1 MRNSQEKQERN
12 ILPAAFQRGVCSGAE
27 STESLHCCLGVAGEL
42 GDGGN
47 GFPGAVAGEGRNLE
61 VQIVNQKPV
70 LETLGSEGRP

>member
-1 MRNSQEKQERN
+1 MCETPRRNRKGTFSLLLFSEESAQARN
-12 ILPAAFQRGVCSGAE
+12 LQNRW
-27 STESLHCCLGVAGEL
+27 